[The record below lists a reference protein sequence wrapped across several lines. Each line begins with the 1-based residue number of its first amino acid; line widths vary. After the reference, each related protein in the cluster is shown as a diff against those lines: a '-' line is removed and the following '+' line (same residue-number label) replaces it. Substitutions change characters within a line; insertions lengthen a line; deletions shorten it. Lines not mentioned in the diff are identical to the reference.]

1 MLYLQYF
8 RNSIHDAWTPFME
21 WVSMFAV
28 TCLIMIPVYIYWNLD
43 KKKGLYVL
51 LSYYFCMVIPP

>member
-1 MLYLQYF
+1 
-8 RNSIHDAWTPFME
+8 ME